1 LGDEG
6 VSEKQEFI
14 LNILPYVG
22 LFMAIGVVGWVV
34 TTWMRIKNGYPL
46 ENSWG
51 MPIHPKT
58 DQEAAERIKI
68 LTNENAK
75 LRTEIKSVTDR
86 LANVE
91 RIVTDQ
97 PSRLMRDIDA
107 LAIDKEGTR

>member
-1 LGDEG
+1 
-6 VSEKQEFI
+6 VSEKQRFI
-14 LNILPYVG
+14 LEILPYVG
-22 LFMAIGVVGWVV
+22 IFMAIGVVGWVV

-58 DQEAAERIKI
+58 DQEAAERIKL

>member
-1 LGDEG
+1 M
-6 VSEKQEFI
+6 SETQEFI

-22 LFMAIGVVGWVV
+22 LFMAIGVVGWIV

-58 DQEAAERIKI
+58 DQEAAERIKL

>member
-1 LGDEG
+1 M
-6 VSEKQEFI
+6 SEKQEFI

-34 TTWMRIKNGYPL
+34 TTWMRIKNGYPI

-58 DQEAAERIKI
+58 DQEAAERIKL

>member
-1 LGDEG
+1 M
-6 VSEKQEFI
+6 SEKQEFI

-58 DQEAAERIKI
+58 DQESTERIKL

>member
-1 LGDEG
+1 M
-6 VSEKQEFI
+6 SEKQRFI
-14 LNILPYVG
+14 LEILPYVG
-22 LFMAIGVVGWVV
+22 IFMAIGVVGWVV

-58 DQEAAERIKI
+58 DQEAAERIKL